1 MQQPEEGLTLVI
13 PEQVLVTVFEIYGL
27 YSIQD
32 TYHSCVT
39 QQPSLCLILDPYTHT
54 HTLSPIFV
62 YWDLCDTAPAG

>member
-39 QQPSLCLILDPYTHT
+39 Q
-54 HTLSPIFV
+54 
-62 YWDLCDTAPAG
+62 